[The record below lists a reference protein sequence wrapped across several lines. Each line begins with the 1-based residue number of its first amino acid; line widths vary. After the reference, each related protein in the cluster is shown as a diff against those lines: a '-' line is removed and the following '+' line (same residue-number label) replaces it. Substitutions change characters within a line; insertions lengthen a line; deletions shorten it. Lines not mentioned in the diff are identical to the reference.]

1 MTNRTFT
8 WLLIVLI
15 LSMTTGCAGKRAF
28 SRGEDALLHHDYAAA
43 VDEFTTAV
51 EEDPGKHEYRI
62 SLLTARAE
70 AAQHHLKQA
79 RGLTDEEQYAEAAGE
94 LERALSY
101 DPGLDVAGY
110 ELNKIRKR
118 LEMKNRLDEA
128 RAFYRERRLPQ
139 AQRVIDEILK
149 VNPDQADALALNDQI
164 RSEGRTLIDGVE
176 LEVAS
181 DEPITLKFKD
191 ADLKDVFN
199 ILSQLSG
206 INFIFDGEIRS
217 EKISILLENGTFGQ
231 ALELLLNMNKLDKKI
246 LNSKSII
253 IYPLSKEKAK
263 QYEDQVIQTFY
274 LSNIDAKKAVNLL
287 RTMLQLRK
295 VYVHEELN
303 ALVIRDTPEVIKL
316 AKQLLEAADRQDAEV
331 IFDLELVEISHGDG
345 LKIGPKLSDYSLQ
358 VGINSSR
365 ALTTTTGGT
374 GPVTTNAIGPVVLE
388 SLRDLR
394 GIDFLYGLPSA
405 SFDLAKTKTDSEI
418 LANPQIRVRNK
429 EKAKVHVGTREPV
442 ITVTTSGDN
451 VTENIQYVD
460 VGVKLDV
467 EPTVQLD
474 NTVITK
480 ITLEVS
486 SVSDRTQTNNG
497 SIALTITTTNAQ
509 TALTL
514 KDGEQTIIGGLIRDN
529 NNQSKSTIP
538 FLGDIPLLGDLFTG
552 YSRDKNK
559 REILLSITPHIV
571 RKLNIPDADVASI
584 WSGGEDQLKAGAR
597 FSSFAKEL
605 TAAVNEPPQIPVPA
619 QAADAGGQ
627 RALEPIAAPE
637 DHTSTEQISTLPGM
651 DAMTAMQQLPG
662 GMPHTAMPDIAP
674 PVEVVNVPPLDIP
687 PLPAGGRLAWNGATL
702 VKQGDTFTVD
712 AVLSGVG
719 QLFSAP
725 LFVDYDPEMLEFVRL
740 DEGDFLKQ
748 AGATTIF
755 TSSPDRSAGRIIV
768 GAKQGAGGSGASGD
782 GVLFR
787 ATFRALTQGLTTLNF
802 DRINFRDP
810 GGTRLTTEVAPLN
823 IEVR

>member
-28 SRGEDALLHHDYAAA
+28 SRGEDALLQHDYAAA
-43 VDEFTTAV
+43 VNEFTTAV

-79 RGLTDEEQYAEAAGE
+79 RGLTDEEKYAEAAGE
-94 LERALSY
+94 LERAISY
-101 DPGLDVAGY
+101 DPGLDVAVY

-139 AQRVIDEILK
+139 AQRVIDEILR

-345 LKIGPKLSDYSLQ
+345 LQIGPKLQGGYQLQ
-358 VGINSSR
+358 AGIKAPPLS
-365 ALTTTTGGT
+365 TTIPESGAA
-374 GPVTTNAIGPVVLE
+374 VTTSEIVPVVLE

-486 SVSDRTQTNNG
+486 SV
-497 SIALTITTTNAQ
+497 
-509 TALTL
+509 
-514 KDGEQTIIGGLIRDN
+514 
-529 NNQSKSTIP
+529 
-538 FLGDIPLLGDLFTG
+538 
-552 YSRDKNK
+552 
-559 REILLSITPHIV
+559 
-571 RKLNIPDADVASI
+571 
-584 WSGGEDQLKAGAR
+584 
-597 FSSFAKEL
+597 
-605 TAAVNEPPQIPVPA
+605 
-619 QAADAGGQ
+619 
-627 RALEPIAAPE
+627 
-637 DHTSTEQISTLPGM
+637 
-651 DAMTAMQQLPG
+651 
-662 GMPHTAMPDIAP
+662 
-674 PVEVVNVPPLDIP
+674 
-687 PLPAGGRLAWNGATL
+687 
-702 VKQGDTFTVD
+702 
-712 AVLSGVG
+712 
-719 QLFSAP
+719 
-725 LFVDYDPEMLEFVRL
+725 
-740 DEGDFLKQ
+740 
-748 AGATTIF
+748 
-755 TSSPDRSAGRIIV
+755 
-768 GAKQGAGGSGASGD
+768 
-782 GVLFR
+782 
-787 ATFRALTQGLTTLNF
+787 
-802 DRINFRDP
+802 
-810 GGTRLTTEVAPLN
+810 
-823 IEVR
+823 